1 MRTSPINR
9 VIDHLRRAV
18 LLPDG
23 AGLGDGELL
32 GSFIERHDEIALTAL
47 VKRHGSMVWGVC
59 RRLLSHHDAEDAFQA
74 TFLVLV
80 RKAASIRS
88 SAMVGSWLYGVA
100 HQTALLAR
108 RTAARR
114 RAREV
119 QVTEMLDIEAVQL
132 DQWPELRPLLD
143 EELTRLPEIYR
154 AVVVLCDL
162 EGRTRKEVARQLGV
176 PEGTVGGRLA
186 RARVLLAKRLT
197 QRGVVLSGGALAA
210 VLSAGSAS
218 ASAPP
223 SLVGSTIKAAS
234 LLAAG
239 QATAIVSVKV
249 AALTEGV
256 VQAMF
261 VTKIKS
267 VLAVVLVVL
276 TCVGGGIVAGKPIV
290 AGQQPTSTAKQDDPG
305 KETDAEKVARL
316 IKQLGDDAFAKR
328 EAASKELETI
338 GTPALAAVRNAAASS
353 DEAEIRQRAERLVK
367 SITGAAAK
375 AELAKL
381 QGVWTVASYEI
392 EGKQLPDKDDR
403 SMMIIVGDKWV
414 AMWAKDDAGV
424 QVEAGILKIVTP
436 EKSPLAIDFEHL
448 DGPHKCSTVFAICRV
463 DSDTFR
469 FCYRVRAEDRPTEFK
484 TKAGDAGCGLVTF
497 NRQKK

>member
-1 MRTSPINR
+1 
-9 VIDHLRRAV
+9 
-18 LLPDG
+18 
-23 AGLGDGELL
+23 
-32 GSFIERHDEIALTAL
+32 
-47 VKRHGSMVWGVC
+47 
-59 RRLLSHHDAEDAFQA
+59 LSHHDAEDAFQA

-88 SAMVGSWLYGVA
+88 REVVGNWLYGVA

-119 QVTEMLDIEAVQL
+119 QVTEMPDIEAVQPG
-132 DQWPELRPLLD
+132 QWPELRPLLD
-143 EELTRLPEIYR
+143 EELRRLPEIYR

-162 EGRTRKEVARQLGV
+162 EGRTRKDVARQLGV

-186 RARVLLAKRLT
+186 RARVLLAKRFT
-197 QRGVVLSGGALAA
+197 QRGVGLSGGALAA
-210 VLSAGSAS
+210 VLTARSAS

-223 SLVGSTIKAAS
+223 SLVASTIKAAS

-239 QATAIVSVKV
+239 QAAGIIVSVEV

-267 VLAVVLVVL
+267 VLAVALVAL
-276 TCVGGGIVAGKPIV
+276 TCVGGIVVGKPLA

-305 KETDAEKVARL
+305 KETDAGKIARL
-316 IKQLGDDAFAKR
+316 LKQLGDDAFAKR

-338 GTPALAAVRNAAASS
+338 GMPALAAVRNAAASS
-353 DEAEIRQRAERLVK
+353 DSAEIRQRAERIGE
-367 SITGAAAK
+367 SITKAAAK

-381 QGVWTVASYEI
+381 QGVWTVASYEV
-392 EGKQLPDKDDR
+392 EGKQLPDKDER
-403 SMMIIVGDKWV
+403 SMMIVVGDKWV
-414 AMWAKDDAGV
+414 AMWAKDDGGM
-424 QVEAGILKIVTP
+424 QIEAGILKIVNP
-436 EKSPLAIDFEHL
+436 EKSPLAVDFEHL
-448 DGPHKCSTVFAICRV
+448 DGPHKGSTIFATSRV
-463 DSDTFR
+463 DSDTFK
-469 FCYRVRAEDRPTEFK
+469 FCYRVRAEDRPTEFM
-484 TKAGDAGCGLVTF
+484 TKEGDTGCGLVTF
-497 NRQKK
+497 NRRRE